1 MHDIVQHVIGTR
13 LLGLLRVW
21 ICPCYT
27 NTRLEL
33 DCHNDDKV
41 LYINVAWTP
50 LDVFPVI
57 GIQYRA
63 MDTSIVQRAMY
74 NTGIIMPFSQA
85 L

>member
-1 MHDIVQHVIGTR
+1 
-13 LLGLLRVW
+13 
-21 ICPCYT
+21 
-27 NTRLEL
+27 
-33 DCHNDDKV
+33 
-41 LYINVAWTP
+41 
-50 LDVFPVI
+50 VI